1 MSFISNIFLDLLIF
15 SSLLLVSINDIRFLK
30 ISNKI
35 LLFMLVLVLVRHFI
49 QGFDFHSFL
58 VSFIVSIFF
67 TLVFLLVRK
76 ITHNGLGFG
85 DVKLIF
91 VTSFCFGLVKSYI
104 ALILA
109 CLFGIV
115 FIALKN
121 KNSHEK
127 IYKVPFAPFICS
139 GYFFVQLFYGL
150 VK

>member
-1 MSFISNIFLDLLIF
+1 MRF
-15 SSLLLVSINDIRFLK
+15 SSFATPSSRGLAPEAITRVLARKLPLV
-30 ISNKI
+30 
-35 LLFMLVLVLVRHFI
+35 
-49 QGFDFHSFL
+49 
-58 VSFIVSIFF
+58 VSIFF

-91 VTSFCFGLVKSYI
+91 ITSFCFGLVKSYI

-115 FIALKN
+115 FIVVKN
-121 KNSHEK
+121 KISQEK
-127 IYKVPFAPFICS
+127 INKVPFAPFISS
-139 GYFFVQLFYGL
+139 GYFLVQLFYGL